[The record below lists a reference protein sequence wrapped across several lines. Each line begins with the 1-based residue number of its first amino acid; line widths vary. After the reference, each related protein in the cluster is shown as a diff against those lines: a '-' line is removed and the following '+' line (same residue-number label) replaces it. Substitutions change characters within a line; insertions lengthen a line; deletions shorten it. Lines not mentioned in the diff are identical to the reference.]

1 MRRSAPAVIA
11 FALALF
17 AAPAQAHLA
26 STGFGDFYDGIA
38 HVLIT
43 PEDLLVA
50 LAVGLLAGQRGS
62 RATRFAVI
70 ALPLAWLAGGL
81 MGARWSPLP
90 SQLVVLTT
98 ATFALT
104 GALVALDARL
114 RDAAIIAIAIAA
126 GLLHGLA
133 NGPTMTPSGIGTQ
146 GLIGAVCAVAV
157 LVLLLSSQVNALV
170 PGWQR
175 IAVRVAGSWIAASGL
190 LMFGWLY
197 HTAR

>member
-1 MRRSAPAVIA
+1 MSNPPVSGRITRVAALLSV
-11 FALALF
+11 ALA
-17 AAPAQAHLA
+17 A
-26 STGFGDFYDGIA
+26 SWALA

-133 NGPTMTPSGIGTQ
+133 NGPTMTALAVGT
-146 GLIGAVCAVAV
+146 G
-157 LVLLLSSQVNALV
+157 
-170 PGWQR
+170 
-175 IAVRVAGSWIAASGL
+175 VRTRL
-190 LMFGWLY
+190 
-197 HTAR
+197 R